1 MKFLED
7 ERRKERVDE
16 PTVRDKLEPNP
27 TIVLNV
33 SKWIKNQLIEN
44 YWKINSFLKVNSYK
58 TENPNE
64 EIQTGS
70 SSYPR

>member
-33 SKWIKNQLIEN
+33 SK
-44 YWKINSFLKVNSYK
+44 
-58 TENPNE
+58 
-64 EIQTGS
+64 
-70 SSYPR
+70 